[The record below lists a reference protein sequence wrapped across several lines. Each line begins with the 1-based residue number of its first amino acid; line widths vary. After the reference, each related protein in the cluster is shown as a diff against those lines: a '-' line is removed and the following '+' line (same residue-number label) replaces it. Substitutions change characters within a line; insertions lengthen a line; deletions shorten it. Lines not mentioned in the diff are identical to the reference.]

1 MKTWIKQNGT
11 KIELNEEAATI
22 AQAKANGW
30 KEQVEELVRE
40 EPIFEK
46 QPEKPEENQEPP
58 LSSYKETS
66 DMRKKRDPESK
77 TGGKTSKNK

>member
-30 KEQVEELVRE
+30 KEQVEEPVKE
-40 EPIFEK
+40 EPVMDQK
-46 QPEKPEENQEPP
+46 SEENQKPP
-58 LSSYKETS
+58 PSRNTESSE
-66 DMRKKRDPESK
+66 DMRGKRDPESK

>member
-30 KEQVEELVRE
+30 KEQVEEPVKE
-40 EPIFEK
+40 ESMDQKTEEE
-46 QPEKPEENQEPP
+46 QKPPP
-58 LSSYKETS
+58 SGYKES
-66 DMRKKRDPESK
+66 SEDMRGKRDPESK